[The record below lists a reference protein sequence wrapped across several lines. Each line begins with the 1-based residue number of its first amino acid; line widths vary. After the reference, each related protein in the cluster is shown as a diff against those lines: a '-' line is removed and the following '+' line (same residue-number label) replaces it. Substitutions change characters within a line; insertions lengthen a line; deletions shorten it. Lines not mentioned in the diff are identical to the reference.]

1 MAVPKLTVA
10 RTQGMLQYFG
20 ESVRFAGRRGIRVR
34 VLLFIILQGCLTVS
48 ARNSLNDDLLL
59 PYLPVPSNNLQ
70 HRHRVVRDCRSVLG
84 NSTYETWPSNN
95 NTVLPVATTEVFVSK
110 FPEENGNQKTVY
122 GHFTFV
128 NDPLRTFSVLEPGGP
143 GGCSSNRTATVE
155 ETAKFRKCLV
165 AQNGGYFNVETGE
178 CLGNVISDGKLVH
191 DAKGMQNAQ
200 FGIRTDG
207 TLVFGYLSEEDLLD
221 KVNPFVHLLSG
232 VVWLLR
238 NGEVY
243 IQQSKEVECDK
254 TQTTGTFEQFIKLIS
269 ARTAVGHDRDG
280 RLILFHVDGQTSDR
294 GLNLWEMA
302 NFLKEQGVINAI
314 NLDGGGSATL
324 VLNGTLANYPSDHC
338 STNPMWRCPRSI
350 STTVCVHE
358 PFCNPADCGAHGHC
372 VLGECQCVGLWTG
385 PVCSVID
392 CKSLNCSFHG
402 ICTQDGCLCD
412 AGWIGTSCDK
422 VCSPGFYGDSCSR
435 ECHCENGGV
444 CDHVSGLCTCL
455 PGYMG
460 KLCEQACPL
469 GWFGL
474 NCKHRCQ
481 CKNLCPCHQE
491 TGDCNVVYEPEINNT
506 LYEAGMCMASM
517 FKSHIEKNRTPG
529 DSLLTEKTW
538 LMLTSSLFLL
548 LLISAVRNLRMLL
561 CKMKKKHGLKYA
573 YHRLEEQNEYMCP
586 VENSES
592 LEQFTVASEP

>member
-1 MAVPKLTVA
+1 MADLKRTVA

-20 ESVRFAGRRGIRVR
+20 EPVRFAGRKRIGVR
-34 VLLFIILQGCLTVS
+34 VLLPLFLLLQCCHRIS

-59 PYLPVPSNNLQ
+59 PYLPVPSGDLQ
-70 HRHRVVRDCRSVLG
+70 HRHRVVRDCRTVLG
-84 NSTYETWPSNN
+84 NSSYETWPSNN
-95 NTVLPVATTEVFVSK
+95 NTEFPVATTKVFVSK
-110 FPEENGNQKTVY
+110 FSEENGNQKTVY

-143 GGCSSNRTATVE
+143 GGCSNNRTATVE

-207 TLVFGYLSEEDLLD
+207 TLVIGYLSEEDLLD
-221 KVNPFVHLLSG
+221 KVNPFLHLLSG

-243 IQQSKEVECDK
+243 IEQSKEAECDK
-254 TQTTGTFEQFIKLIS
+254 TQTTGTFEQFINVIS
-269 ARTAVGHDRDG
+269 ARTAVGHDQDG
-280 RLILFHVDGQTSDR
+280 RIILFHADGQTSDR

-358 PFCNPADCGAHGHC
+358 PLCNPADCGAHGHC
-372 VLGECQCVGLWTG
+372 VLGECQCVGFWTG
-385 PVCSVID
+385 PACSVLD
-392 CKSLNCSFHG
+392 CKSLNCSVHG

-412 AGWIGTSCDK
+412 VGWIGTSCDK
-422 VCSPGFYGDSCSR
+422 
-435 ECHCENGGV
+435 
-444 CDHVSGLCTCL
+444 
-455 PGYMG
+455 
-460 KLCEQACPL
+460 
-469 GWFGL
+469 
-474 NCKHRCQ
+474 
-481 CKNLCPCHQE
+481 
-491 TGDCNVVYEPEINNT
+491 
-506 LYEAGMCMASM
+506 AGMCLASM
-517 FKSHIEKNRTPG
+517 FTSHIKKNQSLGKP
-529 DSLLTEKTW
+529 LLTEKTW
-538 LMLTSSLFLL
+538 LILSCSLFLL
-548 LLISAVRNLRMLL
+548 LLISAIGNLRMLP
-561 CKMKKKHGLKYA
+561 CRMKEKHGLKYA
-573 YHRLEEQNEYMCP
+573 YHRLEEQNEYVCP
-586 VENSES
+586 VENSEY
-592 LEQFTVASEP
+592 LEQREFNVASKQLLSEP